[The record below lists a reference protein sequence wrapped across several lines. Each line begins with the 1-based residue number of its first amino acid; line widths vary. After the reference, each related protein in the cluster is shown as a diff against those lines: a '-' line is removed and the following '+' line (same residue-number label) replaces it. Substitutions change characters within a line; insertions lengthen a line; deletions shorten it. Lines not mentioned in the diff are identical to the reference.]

1 MSNTPRELLKADA
14 IAAME
19 AQVRPHTLN
28 PNAIRLR
35 KSLGDLTGLTQLG
48 VHLITLMPGHE
59 SSEYHRHFYEEEF
72 VYVLS
77 GTGEALIDEQI
88 HAVGPGDFLGFPR
101 GGVAHVLK
109 NTGSEPLTMLV
120 AGQRLEQDICDYPHV
135 KKRLYIY
142 GDRGDIVDF
151 EHIRPD
157 D

>member
-1 MSNTPRELLKADA
+1 MSKAARELLKADT

-77 GTGEALIDEQI
+77 GFGEALIDEQA
-88 HAVGPGDFLGFPR
+88 HAIGAGDFLGFPR

-109 NTGSEPLTMLV
+109 NTGTEPLTLLV

-135 KKRLYIY
+135 KKRLYLY
-142 GDRGDIVDF
+142 GDRGDMVDV
-151 EHIRPD
+151 EHIEPD
-157 D
+157 E

>member
-1 MSNTPRELLKADA
+1 MSNTARELLKADA
-14 IAAME
+14 IASME

-59 SSEYHRHFYEEEF
+59 SSEYHRHLYEEEF

-77 GTGEALIDEQI
+77 GTGEALIDEQA

-101 GGVAHVLK
+101 GGVAHALK

-120 AGQRLEQDICDYPHV
+120 AGQRLEQDICEYPHV

-142 GDRGDIVDF
+142 GDHGDMVDL
-151 EHIRPD
+151 EHIQPD